1 MSVQHFLHIGSV
13 RDAETLQRHLQD
25 NQISIPC
32 DAEVL
37 TGNDSPLAKPLQM
50 DGITLGN
57 RFAIHPM
64 EGWDGTPDGR
74 PSELTIRRWQNF
86 GRSGAK
92 LIWGGEAVAVRH
104 DGRANP
110 NQLLLNEQTQDELAR
125 LRDLLIDEHKQATG
139 STDGLCIGLQLTHS
153 GRYSRPNTKQR
164 AEPQILYHHPILDKR
179 LGLAKD
185 FSLLTDGEIRGI
197 IEDFHKAARQAQQ
210 MGFDFV
216 DVKHCHGYLGHE
228 FLSAHTRE
236 GDYGGSFENRTRFL
250 REIVEGIRAVAPG
263 LEIGVRLS
271 AFDLIPFHPD
281 PALSKP
287 GQPGPGVPELS
298 EELLPYRWGFGVS
311 PENPVE
317 FDLTEPIRFLSLLRE
332 LNIRLVNLTAGSP
345 YYNPHIQRPALFP
358 PSDGY
363 QPPEDPLAGVARQ
376 MEVTRRLKEQFA
388 DLIIV
393 GTGYTYLQDYL
404 PNVAQA
410 AVREGWVDSVGLGRM
425 VLSYP
430 ELPLDIIEGRT
441 LARKR
446 LCRTF
451 SDCTTA
457 PRNGLPSGCYP
468 LDSYYKEMDEAAQL
482 KQIKNAHRRT
492 AE

>member
-1 MSVQHFLHIGSV
+1 MAVQHFLHIGSV
-13 RDAETLQRHLQD
+13 RDAESLQKHLQE
-25 NQISIPC
+25 NGISLPC
-32 DAEVL
+32 DTELLSGEA
-37 TGNDSPLAKPLQM
+37 SPLAQPIKL
-50 DGITLGN
+50 GKITIGN

-64 EGWDGTPDGR
+64 EGWDGTTDGR
-74 PSELTIRRWQNF
+74 PSELTVRRWQNF

-110 NQLLLNEQTQDELAR
+110 NQLLLNEQTHDELAR
-125 LRDLLIDEHKQATG
+125 LRDTLTEHHQAAAG
-139 STDGLCIGLQLTHS
+139 STEGLLVGLQLTHS
-153 GRYSRPNTKQR
+153 GRYSRPNGKTK

-179 LGLAKD
+179 VGLSAD
-185 FSLLTDGEIRGI
+185 SPVLSDGEIRGI
-197 IEDFHKAARQAQQ
+197 IESFHKAARQAQW

-250 REIVEGIRAVAPG
+250 REIVEGIRALAPG

-281 PALSKP
+281 PEKSKP
-287 GQPGPGVPELS
+287 GQPGVGVAELS
-298 EELLPYRWGFGVS
+298 PELLPYGWGFGVN
-311 PENPVE
+311 PENPLE
-317 FDLTEPIRFLSLLRE
+317 ADLREPIQFLSLLRE
-332 LNIRLVNLTAGSP
+332 LDIPLVNLTAGSP
-345 YYNPHIQRPALFP
+345 YYNPHVQRPALFP

-363 QPPEDPLAGVARQ
+363 QPPEDPLVGVARQ
-376 MEVTRRLKEQFA
+376 IEMTRRLKQEFP
-388 DLIIV
+388 DLIVV
-393 GTGYTYLQDYL
+393 GTGYTYLQDFL

-410 AVREGWVDSVGLGRM
+410 AVRLGWVDSVGLGRM

-430 ELPLDIIEGRT
+430 ELPLDVIEGRG

-468 LDSYYKEMDEAAQL
+468 LDGFYKAMDEAGQL
-482 KQIKNAHRRT
+482 KQLKNAHRRT